1 MPTLTLETN
10 VKVSKHI
17 SVQSPLTEPVQVPNP
32 KEFILEM
39 SKVEQILCPIRLLN
53 VICSSVPSFCRSQRN
68 TSWLPTSTTRMSR
81 SPNPL
86 ILRSGLRWYVLGGYS
101 KRSGISSASR

>member
-39 SKVEQILCPIRLLN
+39 SKVELCPIRLLN
-53 VICSSVPSFCRSQRN
+53 LIVICSSVPSF
-68 TSWLPTSTTRMSR
+68 
-81 SPNPL
+81 
-86 ILRSGLRWYVLGGYS
+86 
-101 KRSGISSASR
+101 